1 MDKTDF
7 LYLEAFTKKRYM
19 HWTSAMRQ
27 EFLQGVMD
35 LEKQIEAKYFPTF
48 GDRQPDSDI

>member
-19 HWTSAMRQ
+19 HWTSCNAPGIFTRSD
-27 EFLQGVMD
+27 G
-35 LEKQIEAKYFPTF
+35 F
-48 GDRQPDSDI
+48 GKTD